1 MSTLDLSKVELVKL
15 VTKLV
20 IEALLAKEVSI
31 PIGISNR
38 HVHLNREDMDILFG
52 KDYELRKLRS
62 LRQPGH
68 FAAEEVVTLK
78 GPRGQFNRVR
88 ILGPLR
94 ENTQVEISL
103 SDSHILGVEQ
113 PVRESGK
120 HNNTPGLEIIGPKGK
135 VVKDCGTIIA
145 LRHIHLDS
153 KSAEALGV
161 KDGDYVSVELS
172 GDRGAVFKNVL
183 LRVSDSYVPEIHID
197 LDEANAVKAVN
208 GQKVT
213 LVK

>member
-1 MSTLDLSKVELVKL
+1 MSTLVLSKEELVKL

-38 HVHLNREDMDILFG
+38 HAHLSREDMDILFG
-52 KDYELRKLRS
+52 KDSELTRLRD
-62 LRQPGH
+62 LRQPGQ
-68 FAAEEVVTLK
+68 FAAEEVISIK
-78 GPRGQFNRVR
+78 GPKGQLNRVR

-94 ENTQVEISL
+94 EKTQVEISL
-103 SDSHILGVEQ
+103 SDSYLLGVTP

-120 HNNTPGLEIIGPKGK
+120 HQNTPGLEIIGPKGST
-135 VVKDCGTIIA
+135 VKDRGTIVA

-153 KSAEALGV
+153 RSAASLGI
-161 KDGDYVSVELS
+161 KDGDYVSVEL
-172 GDRGAVFKNVL
+172 GGERGAIFKNVL
-183 LRVSDSYVPEIHID
+183 LRVSDSYVPEMHID
-197 LDEANAVKAVN
+197 LDEANAVKAIN

-213 LVK
+213 VVK